1 MAKKGSYYKI
11 YETLYEAQKE
21 ALEPKAER
29 PNSRNNKKE
38 AA

>member
-1 MAKKGSYYKI
+1 MAGKGAYYRI

-21 ALEPKAER
+21 AITPKAELS
-29 PNSRNNKKE
+29 NSGNQKKE